1 MEPYALFYRFGAA
14 LFIGMLIGLQ
24 REHSY
29 DDSGKPEQK
38 TAAGVRT
45 FSLLGL
51 AGCCGAFVSDLLQSP
66 WPFVGLFVIV
76 GIFTAAAYFF
86 TAQKGDLGL
95 TTEVAIVITVLAG
108 ALCFW
113 NELALAVALGVA
125 TAALLSFKIEL
136 HGFIERLKREDIVA
150 ALKFA
155 LITAIVL
162 PVLPNRGFWAPPFD
176 VLNPHKIWLMVV
188 LISGIGFA
196 GYVLYKLVGSRRGI
210 ILTGLLGGLI
220 SSTATTLS
228 FAQRSRKNETL
239 AKPFALAIIVSWS
252 IMFGRMM
259 VWVAVVY
266 PPLLR
271 YLWPPLCAGALAGLA
286 YGFYLHL
293 APHADDREDMPVKN
307 PFELKP
313 AITFGLLY
321 GVILLVARAAQLYF
335 GDMGVYV
342 SSLASGLADVDA
354 ITLSMTELSRS
365 GNVVLE
371 VAERAIV
378 LAAVSNT
385 VVKGAIVFTGGS
397 KALRR
402 AVLPGLVLI
411 LVAAVAV
418 AFLF

>member
-1 MEPYALFYRFGAA
+1 MDPYSLFYRFGAA

-29 DDSGKPEQK
+29 GDAGKPEQK

-51 AGCCGAFVSDLLQSP
+51 AGCGGAFVSDLLQSP
-66 WPFVGLFVIV
+66 WPFVALFVIM
-76 GIFTAAAYFF
+76 GLYMTAAYIFMAK
-86 TAQKGDLGL
+86 KGDLGL
-95 TTEVAIVITVLAG
+95 TTEVAGVITLLAG
-108 ALCFW
+108 AMCYW

-136 HGFIERLKREDIVA
+136 HGFVKRLEREDVVA
-150 ALKFA
+150 TMKFA

-162 PVLPNRGFWAPPFD
+162 PVLPNRGFWDPPFD
-176 VLNPHKIWLMVV
+176 VLNPYKIWLMVV
-188 LISGIGFA
+188 LISGIGFI

-228 FAQRSRKNETL
+228 FSQRSRKNDEL
-239 AKPFALAIIVSWS
+239 AKTFAVAIIVSWS
-252 IMFGRMM
+252 IMFARMM

-271 YLWPPLCAGALAGLA
+271 FLWPALSAGTLAGLA
-286 YGFYLHL
+286 YGFFLHL
-293 APHADDREDMPVKN
+293 APRGESEDDMEVKN

-321 GVILLVARAAQLYF
+321 GVILLVARSAQLYF
-335 GDMGVYV
+335 GDMGVYI